1 MKKEKTPFGE
11 NPPPSDPDDKV
22 ASRRG
27 FLFKTIAIVPAASAL
42 TATGLTSA
50 IGQTPAAVKVAPG
63 PDYQP
68 RFFNADEWTFIKAA
82 VDRLIPA
89 DNEGPGALEL
99 NVHAF
104 IDGQMESG
112 FGHASNWYMQG
123 PFKGDASPLFGYQ
136 ASMPPRELY
145 RAGIAALNDYCRKN
159 FSGKIFAQLPPNDQ
173 EQLFKDMDG
182 GKIQFETVSAQ
193 WFFTFLLQNT
203 KEGYLSDPIHG
214 GNKDMAAWKMIGF
227 PGARADFLDF
237 VGPSDKAYPYG
248 PVSIGGKQS

>member
-1 MKKEKTPFGE
+1 MKKD
-11 NPPPSDPDDKV
+11 NPPPSESGV

-42 TATGLTSA
+42 TAAALLPSA
-50 IGQTPAAVKVAPG
+50 AQTADIATAAAE
-63 PDYQP
+63 YQP
-68 RFFNADEWTFIKAA
+68 RFFNADEWTFLNAA

-89 DNEGPGALEL
+89 DPEGPGALEL
-99 NVHAF
+99 NVAAF

-123 PFKGDASPLFGYQ
+123 PFKGDAPALFGYQ

-145 RAGIAALNDYCRKN
+145 RAGIAALNEHCRKN
-159 FSGKIFAQLPPNDQ
+159 FSGKTFAQLAPNEQ
-173 EQLFKDMDG
+173 EQLFKDMDAG
-182 GKIQFETVSAQ
+182 TLKFEQVSAQ

-214 GNKDMAAWKMIGF
+214 GNKGMASWKMIGF

-237 VGPSDKAYPYG
+237 VGPPDKVYPYG
-248 PVSIGGKQS
+248 PVSIGKRS

>member
-1 MKKEKTPFGE
+1 MKKD
-11 NPPPSDPDDKV
+11 NPPLSSPDEKV

-27 FLFKTIAIVPAASAL
+27 FLFKTIAMVPAASV
-42 TATGLTSA
+42 LTSA
-50 IGQTPAAVKVAPG
+50 TLVPAVGQTPAGAAAANAG
-63 PDYQP
+63 ADYQP
-68 RFFNADEWTFIKAA
+68 RYFNADEWTFIKAA

-99 NVHAF
+99 NVANF

-136 ASMPPRELY
+136 ANMPPRELY

-159 FSGKIFAQLPPNDQ
+159 FSGKTFVQLTPDVQ

-182 GKIQFETVSAQ
+182 GKLKFETVSAQ

-203 KEGYLSDPIHG
+203 KEGYLADPIHG

-237 VGPSDKAYPYG
+237 VGPSDKVYPYG
-248 PVSIGGKQS
+248 PVSINGKQT

>member
-1 MKKEKTPFGE
+1 MKKE
-11 NPPPSDPDDKV
+11 NPPPSTPDEKV

-42 TATGLTSA
+42 TTASFVPA
-50 IGQTPAAVKVAPG
+50 IGQTPAGAAAASG
-63 PDYQP
+63 ATNANYQP

-99 NVHAF
+99 NVPAF

-145 RAGIAALNDYCRKN
+145 RSGIAALTAYCRKN
-159 FSGKIFAQLPPNDQ
+159 FGGKTFDQLAANDQ

-182 GKIQFETVSAQ
+182 GKVQFESVSAQ

-237 VGPSDKAYPYG
+237 VGPSDKVYPYG
-248 PVSIGGKQS
+248 PVGIGGKQS

>member
-1 MKKEKTPFGE
+1 MKKE
-11 NPPPSDPDDKV
+11 NPPPSTPDEKV

-42 TATGLTSA
+42 TTASFSPA
-50 IGQTPAAVKVAPG
+50 IGQTPAGAAAASG
-63 PDYQP
+63 TTNATYQP

-99 NVHAF
+99 NVPAF

-145 RAGIAALNDYCRKN
+145 RSGIAALTAYCRKN
-159 FSGKIFAQLPPNDQ
+159 FGGKSFDQLAANDQ

-182 GKIQFETVSAQ
+182 GKVQFESVSAQ

-237 VGPSDKAYPYG
+237 VGPSDKVYPYG
-248 PVSIGGKQS
+248 PVGIGGKQS